1 MPHRIWLVG
10 LLMAVS
16 GCVQEET
23 GMSVVSSGFFD
34 DKPALAA
41 TPAGT
46 LMHAAAS
53 EEAGKRVVQVGG
65 QIVASN
71 PKLGF
76 KPAFTT
82 IGAPWEEIF
91 HRGDKAVFITEGL
104 VRACLTDGQLA
115 AVLCHELGKI
125 AAERQELA
133 TTAPPDRGPPPDAPV
148 GNDRGGV
155 FGAPDGT
162 RTMELAVYE
171 LKRRK
176 AAAAAL
182 TPVDPEPLALAILE
196 KAGGT
201 PADALAVVP
210 LLHRADE
217 HTTFEKQMSGGN

>member
-10 LLMAVS
+10 LLLAVG
-16 GCVQEET
+16 GCVQT
-23 GMSVVSSGFFD
+23 DGGLALVSSGFFD
-34 DKPALAA
+34 QKPDLAA

-46 LMHAAAS
+46 LIHDAAS

-65 QIVASN
+65 QIIAAN

-91 HRGDKAVFITEGL
+91 HRGDRAVFITEGL
-104 VRACLTDGQLA
+104 VRDCRTDGQLA

-133 TTAPPDRGPPPDAPV
+133 TAAPQDSGPPIDTPV
-148 GNDRGGV
+148 GNDYGGV
-155 FGAPDGT
+155 FGSPDGT
-162 RTMELAVYE
+162 RMAELAAYE
-171 LKRRK
+171 QKRRK

-182 TPVDPEPLALAILE
+182 APVDSEALARGILQ

-201 PADALAVVP
+201 PADAAAAVP
-210 LLHRADE
+210 LLRRAEE
-217 HTTFEKQMSGGN
+217 HMTFEKQMSGGN